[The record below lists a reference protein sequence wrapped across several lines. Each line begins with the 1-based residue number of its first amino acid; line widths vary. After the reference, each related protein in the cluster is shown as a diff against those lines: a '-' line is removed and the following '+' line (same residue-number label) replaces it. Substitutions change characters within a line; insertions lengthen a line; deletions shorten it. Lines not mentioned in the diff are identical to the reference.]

1 MPSRKTSILAVDDDV
16 RLLRLM
22 QRILEMEGYKVQ
34 RASSGEEA
42 LDIFFDEETP
52 DLVLLDVM
60 MTGIDGLTT
69 CQRIREFSQVPVI
82 IVTAKGN
89 EDEKV
94 EGLNAGADDYIT
106 KPFSS
111 KELVARVKAVLRR
124 TKFWEDQSELAFT
137 CDGLTIDFTQHSV
150 TIDEQDITLTATEYR
165 LIAFLAH
172 NAGRV
177 VTPDQIL
184 ENVWGADYLGEA
196 HLLQVNVA
204 RLRQKINDSTKN
216 PKYITT
222 RPGIGYT
229 MKNNS

>member
-1 MPSRKTSILAVDDDV
+1 MPSRKISVLAVDDDV

-22 QRILEMEGYKVQ
+22 QRILEIEGHKVL

-60 MTGIDGLTT
+60 MSGIDGFTT

-124 TKFWEDQSELAFT
+124 TKFWEDQTEPAFT
-137 CDGLTIDFTQHSV
+137 CDDLTIDYTQHSV
-150 TIDEQDITLTATEYR
+150 SIDKQDITLTATEYR
-165 LIAFLAH
+165 LLAFLAH

-184 ENVWGADYLGEA
+184 EKVWGADYIGEA

-204 RLRQKINDSTKN
+204 RLRQKLSDSTKT

-222 RPGIGYT
+222 RPGIGYI
-229 MKNNS
+229 MKKNS